1 MGFVTKN
8 VDGRIND
15 PNAGWKGCAVWT
27 TSGTR
32 TNFHSEGGKG
42 VLAKVFK
49 FQMRPDALA
58 H

>member
-1 MGFVTKN
+1 MIQT
-8 VDGRIND
+8 
-15 PNAGWKGCAVWT
+15 PAGTTAAWT

-42 VLAKVFK
+42 VLAKAFK
-49 FQMRPDALA
+49 FQMRPDPLA